1 MNSMA
6 MHDHPTEAS
15 SLRPIPTEPPAD
27 AERAEWARSLELA
40 ADAWRPELQRLID
53 ALGLRPGHTVLDAG
67 CGPGRITRWLSSRV
81 SPLGHVVG
89 LDADENALEW
99 AAWSLRDLEGC
110 GTTLEL
116 WHGDVDALPFEDGS
130 FDAVWCSSVLGYVDD
145 PRAAITELVRMT
157 RPGGRVA
164 ILSGDAGRW
173 MHLPIS
179 PELEAEMRAAEA
191 RASLAGHWGRPIDL
205 HLGRRLF
212 ALAASVGPS
221 ALEVS
226 TVVWERTAPLS
237 DLDRRY
243 LERALDWTTDPRSE
257 PWLGARFAECRRLFG
272 RGQPGALL
280 DDVDLHVVQ
289 LATAVILTV

>member
-1 MNSMA
+1 VTHA
-6 MHDHPTEAS
+6 H
-15 SLRPIPTEPPAD
+15 PIPAPPPRPAPTD
-27 AERAEWARSLELA
+27 RPTDPERGEWARSLELA
-40 ADAWRPELQRLID
+40 ADAWRPELQRLVD

-89 LDADENALEW
+89 LDADEGALEW

-116 WHGDVDALPFEDGS
+116 WHGDVGALPFEDAT

-145 PRAAITELVRMT
+145 PRAAIAELMRVT

-173 MHLPIS
+173 LHLPIS
-179 PELEAEMRAAEA
+179 PELEAEIRAAEA

-221 ALEVS
+221 DLEAS
-226 TVVWERTAPLS
+226 TIVWERTAPLTETE
-237 DLDRRY
+237 RRY

-257 PWLGARFAECRRLFG
+257 PWLGARFAECRQLFG
-272 RGQPGALL
+272 RDRQGSLLGAE
-280 DDVDLHVVQ
+280 DLHVVQ
-289 LATAVILTV
+289 LATAVVLTV